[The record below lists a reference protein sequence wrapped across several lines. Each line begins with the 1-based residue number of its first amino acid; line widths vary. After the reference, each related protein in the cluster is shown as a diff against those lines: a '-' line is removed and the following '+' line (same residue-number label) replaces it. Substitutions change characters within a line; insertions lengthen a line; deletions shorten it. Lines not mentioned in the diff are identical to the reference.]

1 MTVQRHIDD
10 ILQQVP
16 SGRLMS
22 VDLLRGLAIAA
33 MVLVNNPGSWSY
45 VYAPMAHAEWHGWTP
60 TDVIF
65 PLFLFVVGLSMVLS
79 CGRSRSFP
87 AVGWAQWSRALKLFA
102 LGLFLAVFFYNF
114 RDDSYSWVQD
124 RLEGIRWMGVLQR
137 IALVYIVCCYLVR
150 WLSTSGLI
158 VATVLCSLL
167 PWLMMLF
174 LPYQNAAGETFQ
186 GQLAF
191 GNHFSAWLDQWL
203 LGAEHVYY
211 RSAEPFPFDP
221 EGVLTTFAAA
231 STCLLGVL
239 AGLTWKQTG
248 VDSASQLRLCR
259 VWGLGGAAMLIV
271 GQLLHPLVPINKAL
285 WSPSFVLVTAGVSTL
300 LLSGLYYLVD
310 IRERRRALAPLLVF
324 GVNAI
329 ALFMLAG
336 VMGRLL
342 IMLPVGDT
350 TLKGW
355 LFHTVF
361 QPLFGSY
368 GGSLAFAVSS
378 LALFYLVMW
387 QMYRRRIIW
396 KV

>member
-1 MTVQRHIDD
+1 MQRHIRD
-10 ILQQVP
+10 ILDQVP

-45 VYAPMAHAEWHGWTP
+45 VYAPMAHAQWHGWTP

-79 CGRSRSFP
+79 CGRGKPFP

-114 RDDSYSWVQD
+114 RDDSYSWLQD
-124 RLEGIRWMGVLQR
+124 RVEGIRWMGVLQR
-137 IALVYIVCCYLVR
+137 IALVYLFCSYLVY
-150 WLSTSGLI
+150 WLRAPGLI
-158 VATVLCSLL
+158 VAAVLCTLV
-167 PWLMMLF
+167 PWLLMLF
-174 LPYQNAAGETFQ
+174 VPYQTAAGETFQ
-186 GQLAF
+186 GQLVF

-203 LGAEHVYY
+203 LGADHLYY
-211 RSAEPFPFDP
+211 RAAEPLAFDP
-221 EGVLTTFAAA
+221 EGILTTFSAA

-239 AGLTWKQTG
+239 AGLAWKHSKTDA
-248 VDSASQLRLCR
+248 VAQLRLCR
-259 VWGLGGAAMLIV
+259 DWSLAGGVMLIL
-271 GQLLHPLVPINKAL
+271 GQLLHPWVPINKAL
-285 WSPSFVLVTAGVSTL
+285 WSPSFVLVTAGVSAL
-300 LLSGLYYLVD
+300 LLAGLFYLVD
-310 IRERRRALAPLLVF
+310 IRERRRAFAPLLVF

-336 VMGRLL
+336 VVGRLL
-342 IMLPVGDT
+342 IMVPVGDT

-355 LFHTVF
+355 LFQTVF
-361 QPLFGSY
+361 QPLFGNY
-368 GGSLAFAVSS
+368 AGSLAFAVAS
-378 LALFYLVMW
+378 LAVFYLVMW
-387 QMYRRRIIW
+387 QMYRRRIFW

>member
-1 MTVQRHIDD
+1 MFCQHLNHI
-10 ILQQVP
+10 LAQVP

-45 VYAPMAHAEWHGWTP
+45 VYTPMAHAEWHGWTP

-79 CGRSRSFP
+79 TGRSGSFP
-87 AVGWAQWSRALKLFA
+87 AVGKAQWSRALKLFA

-114 RDDSYSWVQD
+114 RTESYSWVED
-124 RLEGIRWMGVLQR
+124 RIEGLRWLGVLQR
-137 IALVYIVCCYLVR
+137 IALVYIFCCYLVR
-150 WLSTSGLI
+150 WLSVRGLL
-158 VATVLCSLL
+158 VALLLCLSV
-167 PWLMMLF
+167 PWLLML
-174 LPYQNAAGETFQ
+174 LVPYQNAAGETFQ
-186 GQLAF
+186 GQLVF
-191 GNHFSAWLDQWL
+191 GNHFAAWLDQWL
-203 LGAEHVYY
+203 LGSAHVYY
-211 RSAEPFPFDP
+211 RNATPFAFDP
-221 EGVLTTFAAA
+221 EGLLTTISAAA
-231 STCLLGVL
+231 TCLLGVL
-239 AGLTWKQTG
+239 AGLGWKFSGT
-248 VDSASQLRLCR
+248 DAAAQLRLCR
-259 VWGLGGAAMLIV
+259 NWLVAGVAMLLV
-271 GQLLHPLVPINKAL
+271 GQLLHPLIPINKAL
-285 WSPSFVLVTAGVSTL
+285 WSPSFVMVTAGVSLVL
-300 LLSGLYYLVD
+300 LAGLYYLVD

-336 VMGRLL
+336 VVGRLL
-342 IMLPVGDT
+342 IMIPVGES

-355 LFHTVF
+355 LFEMVY

-368 GGSLAFAVSS
+368 GGSLAFALSS
-378 LALFYLVMW
+378 LALFYWVMW

>member
-1 MTVQRHIDD
+1 MRQHVNA
-10 ILQQVP
+10 ILAQVP
-16 SGRLMS
+16 GGRLMS

-33 MVLVNNPGSWSY
+33 MVLVNNPGSWSF
-45 VYAPMAHAEWHGWTP
+45 VYTPMGHAEWHGWTP

-65 PLFLFVVGLSMVLS
+65 PLFLFVVGVSMVLS
-79 CGRSRSFP
+79 CGRDKPFP

-114 RDDSYSWVQD
+114 RDASYSWVVD

-137 IALVYIVCCYLVR
+137 IALVYILCCYLAR
-150 WLSTSGLI
+150 WLSTPGL
-158 VATVLCSLL
+158 VAAAVLCSLV
-167 PWLMMLF
+167 PWVLMLF
-174 LPYQNAAGETFQ
+174 VPYQNAAGDTFQ

-203 LGAEHVYY
+203 LGSEHLYY
-211 RSAEPFPFDP
+211 RNAEPFAFDP
-221 EGVLTTFAAA
+221 EGVLTTFSAA

-239 AGLTWKQTG
+239 AGLAWKRSGTDPQ
-248 VDSASQLRLCR
+248 AQRRLCR
-259 VWGLGGAAMLIV
+259 NWALAGGLMLV
-271 GQLLHPLVPINKAL
+271 AGQMLHPWVPINKAL
-285 WSPSFVLVTAGVSTL
+285 WSPSFVLVTAGVSAL
-300 LLSGLYYLVD
+300 LLAGLYYLVD

-336 VMGRLL
+336 VVGRLL
-342 IMLPVGDT
+342 IMVPVGET

-355 LFHTVF
+355 LFQSVF
-361 QPLFGSY
+361 QPVFGSY
-368 GGSLAFAVSS
+368 GGSLAFAIAS
-378 LALFYLVMW
+378 LALFYVVMW
-387 QMYRRRIIW
+387 QLYRRRIIW